1 MSLLGFREQKKSDGT
16 REGVLSHL
24 LLQRGGPGSQK
35 CFPQATPPLMGGARH
50 PFSISDLVDLLLLG
64 EEGGGLSAPPAP
76 QPLCLALC
84 PDRTNLTR
92 PQHGLPSKPNSRP
105 SPVLKRPSAP
115 PCPGILSSFS
125 PRSSSLPP
133 SSSPSLSTPLPAH
146 LLRFHLVCGVSLG
159 FLSPL
164 PATLQHVPLGH
175 SFALSVHLADINS
188 VPSPVRG
195 AGDKPTADP
204 QLPAQKGGVD
214 MPSGC
219 PKPVRQNL
227 PSTELFGLPRES
239 DLSLGA
245 ASANG
250 TSTVTGEVGHGGCLR
265 SAEGVPKK
273 WRLFQAGWG

>member
-1 MSLLGFREQKKSDGT
+1 
-16 REGVLSHL
+16 
-24 LLQRGGPGSQK
+24 
-35 CFPQATPPLMGGARH
+35 MGGARH

-164 PATLQHVPLGH
+164 PGTLQHVPLGH

-195 AGDKPTADP
+195 AGDEPTADP
-204 QLPAQKGGVD
+204 PPSSLLRREVWTCPLDAPSPSEKTCPALSSSASPGSLISLLGPPLPMAPAQ
-214 MPSGC
+214 
-219 PKPVRQNL
+219 
-227 PSTELFGLPRES
+227 
-239 DLSLGA
+239 
-245 ASANG
+245 
-250 TSTVTGEVGHGGCLR
+250 
-265 SAEGVPKK
+265 
-273 WRLFQAGWG
+273 